1 MAWRAAGN
9 IGRGGSPL
17 NLFFPPCCFKPAILE
32 ESVGDHHERMTE
44 KAVPGSVLEVIEI
57 NALPFRGRVR
67 LQLDAVMGRA
77 PSERVKV
84 AVPR

>member
-1 MAWRAAGN
+1 
-9 IGRGGSPL
+9 
-17 NLFFPPCCFKPAILE
+17 
-32 ESVGDHHERMTE
+32 MTE

-84 AVPR
+84 AVPRYDETGYEVESARGRSGWRALGSKPSIAV